1 MLIAIDIGNSSIM
14 IGYFTEPGLFVQKID
29 TRPRLTPSRY
39 ASLLNMFIKEKNIDK
54 TPEGIIISS
63 VVSDRTGVLRQALKK
78 LVSVEPLILNSSIE
92 TGLKF
97 AVPNPEELG
106 PDRIANAVAA
116 HESCKCP
123 VAAVDFGTAT
133 TISIVGTDADYI
145 GGAIMPGISLMN
157 KALASGTSKLSEV
170 PMEPPASALGTD
182 TTACIQSGLFYGTAG
197 SVERLL
203 AEIERERGFLLKVV
217 VTGGQSGVLSRFLNR
232 EHEVR
237 PHLTLD
243 GLRII
248 YMRNRNA

>member
-14 IGYFTEPGLFVQKID
+14 IGYFTGAGLFIQKID

-39 ASLLNMFIKEKNIDK
+39 ASLLNRFMKEKNIDK

-63 VVSDRTGVLRQALKK
+63 VVPDRTGILRQALKK
-78 LVSVEPLILNSSIE
+78 LVSVEPLMLNSSLK
-92 TGLKF
+92 TGLTL
-97 AVPNPEELG
+97 AIPNPEELG
-106 PDRIANAVAA
+106 SDRIANAVAA
-116 HESCKCP
+116 HEIWKRP

-133 TISIVGTDADYI
+133 TISVVGSDANYI
-145 GGAIMPGISLMN
+145 GGAIMPGIGLMN

-182 TTACIQSGLFYGTAG
+182 TARCIQSGLFYGAAG

-217 VTGGQSGVLSRFLNR
+217 VTGGHSGVLSRFLNR

-237 PHLTLD
+237 PHLALD

-248 YMRNRNA
+248 YTRNTNA